1 MNNKYIYGK
10 KSYIQHM
17 HSQKMH
23 YISQNPG
30 AASTNLAVASSVY
43 SLIGTPPPWRRH
55 SRLCWKQG
63 VCHLIEDIITP
74 ATVQIIYALGPHY
87 VGSLQAPHLVKQNEP
102 INPLVPEERVMFGL
116 NAKAMSHLTLAK
128 IRKIYSRSDNRAI
141 AKQLGMSSHENAT
154 PIRILH
160 NSAGHL
166 AGPARALGGVVVG
179 YLGVRVFSPCP
190 VSTMIDTVGGCNVL
204 LGIIAMA
211 QDVESLYAGVK
222 ALTCVV
228 RSNRAAQNEMDRKRS
243 YQTLAM
249 FFKKKRNLL
258 NSHILHL
265 TFSLV
270 GTVNS
275 GQESSAIPNV
285 TAFQV
290 CNAGR
295 IFRRQDAY
303 SHKFVSRTFSAT
315 WKYGTKRRTI
325 CCALYWSIYFN

>member
-1 MNNKYIYGK
+1 MPQCKRNFPLNF
-10 KSYIQHM
+10 QHM
-17 HSQKMH
+17 HTQKLH

-30 AASTNLAVASSVY
+30 AGSTSLSVANSVY
-43 SLIGTPPPWRRH
+43 SFIGTPPAWRRY

-63 VCHLIEDIITP
+63 VCHLIEDIISPQMVST
-74 ATVQIIYALGPHY
+74 IFALGPHY
-87 VGSLQAPHLVKQNEP
+87 MGSLQAPQFNKQSEP
-102 INPLVPEERVMFGL
+102 VTPLVSEERVVFGL
-116 NAKAMSHLTLAK
+116 NAKAMSQLTLAK
-128 IRKIYSRSDNRAI
+128 IRKVYSKADNKSI

-166 AGPARALGGVVVG
+166 AGPSRTLGGVVVG
-179 YLGVRVFSPCP
+179 YLGVRVFSPHP
-190 VSTMIDTVGGCNVL
+190 VSTMMDTVGGCNVL

-228 RSNRAAQNEMDRKRS
+228 RSNRAAQSEMNRKRS

-290 CNAGR
+290 NKEK
-295 IFRRQDAY
+295 D
-303 SHKFVSRTFSAT
+303 FVF
-315 WKYGTKRRTI
+315 I
-325 CCALYWSIYFN
+325 C

>member
-1 MNNKYIYGK
+1 
-10 KSYIQHM
+10 M
-17 HSQKMH
+17 HTQKLH

-30 AASTNLAVASSVY
+30 SGSVNISTTSSVY
-43 SLIGTPPPWRRH
+43 SFIGTPPAWRRY

-63 VCHLIEDIITP
+63 VCHFMEDIVNAQVV
-74 ATVQIIYALGPHY
+74 ATIFALGPHY
-87 VGSLQAPHLVKQNEP
+87 MGSLQAPQLGKHGEP
-102 INPLVPEERVMFGL
+102 MSPLVSEERVVFGL
-116 NAKAMSHLTLAK
+116 NAKAMSQLTLAK
-128 IRKIYSRSDNRAI
+128 IRKVYSKADNKAI

-154 PIRILH
+154 PIRVLH

-166 AGPARALGGVVVG
+166 AGPARALGGIVVG
-179 YLGVRVFSPCP
+179 YLGVRVFSPHP
-190 VSTMIDTVGGCNVL
+190 VSTMMDTVGGCNVL

-228 RSNRAAQNEMDRKRS
+228 RSNRAAQREMDRKRS

-275 GQESSAIPNV
+275 GQETSAIPNI

-290 CNAGR
+290 IDRC
-295 IFRRQDAY
+295 
-303 SHKFVSRTFSAT
+303 SK
-315 WKYGTKRRTI
+315 
-325 CCALYWSIYFN
+325 